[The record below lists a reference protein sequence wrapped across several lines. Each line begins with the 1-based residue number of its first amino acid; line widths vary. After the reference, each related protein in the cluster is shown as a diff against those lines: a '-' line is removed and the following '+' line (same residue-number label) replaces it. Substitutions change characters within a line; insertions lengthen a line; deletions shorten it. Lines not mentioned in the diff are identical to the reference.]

1 MFEYSQS
8 PMHQAAPVTQMNP
21 AAKDLKSQYQAI
33 ANAPNPAMLI
43 EQLKSTN
50 QQFKQTYDMVQ
61 SLYNGD
67 GKKAFMTAAKAKG
80 MTDDQINQFLAQ
92 LK

>member
-1 MFEYSQS
+1 
-8 PMHQAAPVTQMNP
+8 
-21 AAKDLKSQYQAI
+21 
-33 ANAPNPAMLI
+33 MLI

>member
-8 PMHQAAPVTQMNP
+8 PMPQAAPVTQTNP

-33 ANAPNPAMLI
+33 ANAPNPTMLI